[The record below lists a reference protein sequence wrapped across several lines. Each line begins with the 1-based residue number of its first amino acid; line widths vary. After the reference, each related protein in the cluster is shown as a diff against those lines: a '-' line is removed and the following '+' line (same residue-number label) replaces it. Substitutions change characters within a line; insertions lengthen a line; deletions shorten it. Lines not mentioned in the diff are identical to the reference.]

1 MACEEE
7 LSDVVALATGSM
19 APKLWD
25 DARASE

>member
-7 LSDVVALATGSM
+7 LGDVVALATGNM
-19 APKLWD
+19 APKLSD

>member
-1 MACEEE
+1 MVRDEE

-19 APKLWD
+19 APKLSD